1 MQKNGLDTK
10 KIMALFLKNN
20 YSYTVANAK
29 EEINAYESINKV
41 ADNLRADGK
50 EVHIA
55 VDKLIEE
62 DNTTLIISLFE
73 GVDQEEEVNIGLTF

>member
-1 MQKNGLDTK
+1 
-10 KIMALFLKNN
+10 MALFLKNN

-73 GVDQEEEVNIGLTF
+73 GVDQEDEVNIGLTF